1 MKRGQGFDA
10 TIPHFYEAPMED
22 PNYLEVWCYT
32 QALSFEAGETVDFHL
47 NTTASQLSLE
57 ILRDGGE
64 QISVHQ
70 VSEIPCSHYPTP
82 DNFYETGCDWPV
94 GYSWKIPDDLASG
107 FYLVLCKV
115 ENEKGE
121 TREHEAGFFVRP
133 KVGKPSAKI
142 LLIAATSTW
151 TAYNDWGGTSN
162 YNGLG
167 NELLAGKSA
176 RLSIH
181 RPWAKGF
188 LSVPGGA
195 PRKPHEYKV
204 RAGDIPRYPPIE
216 FAYSRGYSKYYASA
230 GWGTFEQP
238 FAQWAEQQGF
248 TLDYATQREL
258 HYRPEL
264 LDAYAC
270 VITVGHDEY
279 WSREMRLAIDHY
291 VEQGGHFARFGADFA
306 WQIRLE
312 SNGKT
317 QVCYKEDAAG
327 KDPVANTKEEVLLTS
342 AWSDPLVDW
351 NGAETVGLNAPY
363 GVYAGVG
370 HLAPR
375 QGGSFTV
382 YRPEH
387 WALNGTDLCYGD
399 QFGGNARI
407 FGYEVDGLDYVIRDG
422 VPEPTYKDGAI
433 PETEIIA
440 MGLAGN
446 VEVDHG
452 NKGSVLFYASAGGC
466 TEEELGE
473 LAEIRYGENN
483 DQTRAAA
490 ARGNGMMIS
499 CQRGAGKI
507 FSAGTC
513 EWVAGLKLNDVDT
526 VIITRNVLERFS
538 LGEDC

>member
-10 TIPHFYEAPMED
+10 TIPHFYEGPMDD
-22 PNYLEVWCYT
+22 PDYLEVWCYT
-32 QALSFEAGETVDFHL
+32 QALSFETGETVDFHL
-47 NTTASQLSLE
+47 NTTADRLSLE

-64 QISVHQ
+64 QVSVYQ
-70 VSEIPCSHYPTP
+70 AEEVTGNHYPTP
-82 DNFYETGCDWPV
+82 DNFYEAGCNWPV
-94 GYSWKIPDDLASG
+94 GYSWQIPSDLASG
-107 FYLVLCKV
+107 FYLVVCKV
-115 ENEKGE
+115 ENGKGE
-121 TREHEAGFFVRP
+121 SREHEAGFFVRP

-162 YNGLG
+162 YAGLG
-167 NELLAGKSA
+167 NELLDGKSA

-204 RAGDIPRYPPIE
+204 RPGDIPRYPPIE

-230 GWGTFEQP
+230 GWATYERP
-238 FAQWAEQQGF
+238 FVQWAEQQGF
-248 TLDYATQREL
+248 TLDYACQLDL

-264 LDAYAC
+264 LDSYDC
-270 VITVGHDEY
+270 VVVAGHDEY

-291 VEQGGHFARFGADFA
+291 VEQGGHFARFGGDFA

-312 SNGKT
+312 DEGKT
-317 QVCYKEDAAG
+317 QVCYKEDAAET
-327 KDPVANTKEEVLLTS
+327 DPVAHTTDNALLTS
-342 AWSDPLVDW
+342 VWEDPLVGW
-351 NGAETVGLNAPY
+351 NGAETVGLNSSF
-363 GVYAGVG
+363 GLYAGVG

-387 WALNGTDLCYGD
+387 WTLKGTDLCYGD
-399 QFGGNARI
+399 KFGGDARI
-407 FGYEVDGLDYVIRDG
+407 FGYEVDGLDYVIKDG
-422 VPEPTYKDGAI
+422 VPEPTYIDGAI
-433 PETEIIA
+433 PGTTIIA
-440 MGLAGN
+440 MGLAAN

-452 NKGSVLFYASAGGC
+452 NKGSVLFYGDTNC
-466 TEEELGE
+466 NPKL
-473 LAEIRYGENN
+473 RYGEDN
-483 DQTRAAA
+483 DKTRAAA

-499 CQRGAGKI
+499 CQRGAGQI
-507 FSAGTC
+507 FSAGSC
-513 EWVAGLKLNDVDT
+513 EWVAGLKLKDIDT

-538 LGEDC
+538 GS